1 MRTLKMGNQYNVLLD
16 VYRNRIVNTLTSFCA
31 EKLGSYVLNTPL
43 KIVAE
48 LLALLQHIVYKL

>member
-1 MRTLKMGNQYNVLLD
+1 MFCWTFIAIESLT
-16 VYRNRIVNTLTSFCA
+16 VNTLTSFCA